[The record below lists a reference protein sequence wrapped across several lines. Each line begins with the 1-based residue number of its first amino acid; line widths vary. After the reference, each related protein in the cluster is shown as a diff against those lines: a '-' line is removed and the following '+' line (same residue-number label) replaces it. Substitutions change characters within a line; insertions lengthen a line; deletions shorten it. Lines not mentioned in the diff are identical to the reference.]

1 MAMFDDLNEAGLDV
15 FGVAVILR
23 RDGQPDQTV
32 RGIFDS
38 RHYGEEIGGSV
49 VSALITTVMVADAE
63 AGAVADVSGLEVA
76 GIGYVPTDRKPDG
89 FGMTVFTLQ
98 RSAP

>member
-23 RDGQPDQTV
+23 RSGQPDQTV

-38 RHYGEEIGGSV
+38 RHYAEDFGGSTLSGLV
-49 VSALITTVMVADAE
+49 TTVMVADAE
-63 AGAVADVSGLEVA
+63 AGATADVSSVEVA
-76 GIGYVPTDRKPDG
+76 GIAYVPTDRKPDG

>member
-1 MAMFDDLNEAGLDV
+1 MFDELNAASLDE
-15 FGVAVILR
+15 FGVPVILR

-38 RHYGEEIGGSV
+38 RHYGEDIGGSV
-49 VSALITTVMVADAE
+49 VSALVTTVMVADAE
-63 AGAVADVSGLEVA
+63 AGSVADVSGVEVA
-76 GIGYVPTDRKPDG
+76 GIAYVPTDRKPDG
-89 FGMTVFTLQ
+89 FGMTVFTLT